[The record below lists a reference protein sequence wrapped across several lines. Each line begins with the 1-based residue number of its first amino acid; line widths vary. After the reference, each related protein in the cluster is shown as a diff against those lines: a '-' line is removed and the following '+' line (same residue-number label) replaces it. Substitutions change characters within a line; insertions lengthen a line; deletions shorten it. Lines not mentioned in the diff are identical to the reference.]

1 MRLSDGRP
9 DHIQDYLVQLHLGSW
24 FQWTDIH
31 NKVYSN
37 LKLTEKVW
45 KDEKLIDNPIT
56 ELPTEK
62 ECTDG
67 LTALQAAWDLENDSY
82 RTKRRESYDS
92 LANQLDMLYK
102 DIVAGKLDTTG
113 TWATHIK
120 AVKDANPK
128 PS

>member
-1 MRLSDGRP
+1 MRLPDGRP

-67 LTALQAAWDLENDSY
+67 LAALQAAWDLENDSY
-82 RTKRRESYDS
+82 KSKRRAEYPKFEDQFDQIYNEGIDAWKAS
-92 LANQLDMLYK
+92 
-102 DIVAGKLDTTG
+102 
-113 TWATHIK
+113 IK
-120 AVKDANPK
+120 AIKDKYPK
-128 PS
+128 P

>member
-1 MRLSDGRP
+1 MRIPDGRP
-9 DHIQDYLVQLHLGSW
+9 DHIQDYLVQLHLGPW

-67 LTALQAAWDLENDSY
+67 LAALQAAWDLENDSY
-82 RTKRRESYDS
+82 KSKRKAEYPKFEDQFDQIYNEGIDAWKTS
-92 LANQLDMLYK
+92 
-102 DIVAGKLDTTG
+102 
-113 TWATHIK
+113 IK
-120 AVKDANPK
+120 AIKDKYPK